1 MAEVVESVV
10 LRPTQDGYEADITLK
25 KYHGR
30 HRWRPGTRKLW
41 LRGRATG
48 LNEPPYPRDDVHG
61 AAPRGATG

>member
-30 HRWRPGTRKLW
+30 HRWRPGTRKTW
-41 LRGRATG
+41 TPSRA
-48 LNEPPYPRDDVHG
+48 
-61 AAPRGATG
+61 